1 MRIKR
6 VMRYDPTARLFR
18 VVRVMWE
25 QGVVGDGKGYSVKM
39 SLGLRPQ
46 LWSWH
51 RESDGWILT
60 LLGVR
65 VHWRKSY
72 GGRFA

>member
-6 VMRYDPTARLFR
+6 VMRYDPTAKLYR
-18 VVRVMWE
+18 VGRVTWE
-25 QGVVGDGKGYSVKM
+25 RGTVGDGKGYSRKV
-39 SLGLRPQ
+39 SLALHRRLFRWEPQ
-46 LWSWH
+46 H
-51 RESDGWILT
+51 NGGILT
-60 LLGVR
+60 VLGVH